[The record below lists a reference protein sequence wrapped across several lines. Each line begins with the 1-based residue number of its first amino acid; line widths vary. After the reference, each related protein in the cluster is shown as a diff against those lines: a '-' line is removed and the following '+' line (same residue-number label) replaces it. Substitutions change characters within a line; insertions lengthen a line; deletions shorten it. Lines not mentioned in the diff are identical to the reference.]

1 MYPAHPPVGGGSRP
15 RKHRLK
21 RTKLAMVLV
30 CTLFLAAGVAVNA
43 AAQEKEKPAK
53 IHGQV
58 SDSNGN
64 PFAGTIVSVR
74 NSTTGQSTDFSVDPQ
89 GRYRSGNLAAGTYSI
104 DIKVQGKSVYSQIV
118 QLTAGQDTQQD
129 FNFKELQSK
138 ENEQQAE
145 TAKKNE
151 EAKAKFTAMKQ
162 HFDAGTA
169 ALEQAKQLRA
179 QLDKMPKDQQ
189 AAAQGQ
195 VDQTT
200 GTATTELNAALE
212 QTAEN
217 DPNRNIVLARLGE
230 AYEIDNKY
238 SDAAGAYAKAVAL
251 KPDPSYYN
259 NLGNSLARTGKI
271 DDALTAYQKAIELD
285 PMNTAMYWRNFSIGL
300 YNSGR
305 IKESVD
311 PLKKATEA
319 DPKNAQAWYL
329 LGAALVNTMEFKQD
343 GDKLVPVLQPGT
355 QEAYQKAIE
364 LDPNGTWGAQAKQ
377 GLEALKAM
385 GVGIDTRVN
394 TRPPNQKK
402 K

>member
-15 RKHRLK
+15 MKHPK
-21 RTKLAMVLV
+21 RTKIAMVLV

-43 AAQEKEKPAK
+43 AAQEKDKPAK

-64 PFAGTIVSVR
+64 PFAGTILSVR
-74 NSTTGQSTDFSVDPQ
+74 NSTTGQSTDFTVDSQ

-145 TAKKNE
+145 VAKKNE
-151 EAKAKFTAMKQ
+151 EAKAKFGVMKQ

-179 QLDKMPKDQQ
+179 QVDKMPKDQQ
-189 AAAQGQ
+189 AASQGQ
-195 VDQTT
+195 VDQAT
-200 GTATTELNAALE
+200 GTAVTELNAALE
-212 QTAEN
+212 QTTEN
-217 DPNRNIVLARLGE
+217 DPNRNIVVARLGE

-259 NLGNSLARTGKI
+259 
-271 DDALTAYQKAIELD
+271 
-285 PMNTAMYWRNFSIGL
+285 
-300 YNSGR
+300 
-305 IKESVD
+305 
-311 PLKKATEA
+311 
-319 DPKNAQAWYL
+319 
-329 LGAALVNTMEFKQD
+329 
-343 GDKLVPVLQPGT
+343 
-355 QEAYQKAIE
+355 
-364 LDPNGTWGAQAKQ
+364 
-377 GLEALKAM
+377 
-385 GVGIDTRVN
+385 
-394 TRPPNQKK
+394 
-402 K
+402 

>member
-1 MYPAHPPVGGGSRP
+1 M
-15 RKHRLK
+15 KQLK
-21 RTKLAMVLV
+21 RTKIAMVLV
-30 CTLFLAAGVAVNA
+30 CALSLAAGLAISVS
-43 AAQEKEKPAK
+43 AQDKEKPAK

-58 SDSNGN
+58 SDVSGN
-64 PFAGTIVSVR
+64 PFGGVIVSVR
-74 NSTTGQSTDFSVDPQ
+74 NSTTGQSQDFTSDSQ

-104 DIKVQGKSVYSQIV
+104 DVKVQGKSAYSQIV
-118 QLTAGQDTQQD
+118 QLAAGQDTEQD

-138 ENEQQAE
+138 QTEEAAE
-145 TAKKNE
+145 AAKKNE

-162 HFDAGTA
+162 HFDAGNT
-169 ALEQAKQLRA
+169 ALEQAKQTRA
-179 QLDKMPKDQQ
+179 QIEKMPKDQQ

-195 VDQTT
+195 LDQADTT
-200 GTATTELNAALE
+200 AVSEFSAALE
-212 QTAEN
+212 QTAET

-230 AYEIDNKY
+230 AYEVNNKY
-238 SDAAGAYAKAVAL
+238 SDAASAYAKAVAL

-271 DDALTAYQKAIELD
+271 DDALGAYQKAIELD

-311 PLKKATEA
+311 PLKKATAA

-329 LGAALVNTMEFKQD
+329 LGAALVNTMDFKQE
-343 GDKLVPVLQPGT
+343 GDKMVPVLQPGT

-364 LDPNGTWGAQAKQ
+364 LDPNGVWGAQAKQ
-377 GLEALKAM
+377 GLEALQAM
-385 GVGIDTRVN
+385 GVGIDTRIN
-394 TRPPNQKK
+394 TRPSNQKK

>member
-1 MYPAHPPVGGGSRP
+1 M
-15 RKHRLK
+15 KQLK
-21 RTKLAMVLV
+21 RTRLAMVLV
-30 CTLFLAAGVAVNA
+30 CALSLAAGIAISA
-43 AAQEKEKPAK
+43 AAQEKPAK
-53 IHGQV
+53 IHGQISDV
-58 SDSNGN
+58 SGN
-64 PFAGTIVSVR
+64 PFGGAVVSVR
-74 NSTTGQSTDFSVDPQ
+74 NSTTGQSVDFTADSQ

-104 DIKVQGKSVYSQIV
+104 DVKVQGKSAYSQIV

-129 FNFKELQSK
+129 FNFKELQNK
-138 ENEQQAE
+138 ESEQAAE
-145 TAKKNE
+145 AAKKNE
-151 EAKAKFTAMKQ
+151 EAKAKFAAMKQ
-162 HFDAGTA
+162 HFDAANA
-169 ALEQAKQLRA
+169 ALEQAKQTRA
-179 QLDKMPKDQQ
+179 QMDKMPKDQQ
-189 AAAQGQ
+189 AASQGQ
-195 VDQTT
+195 LDQADTT
-200 GTATTELNAALE
+200 AITEYNAALE
-212 QTAEN
+212 QTSET

-230 AYEIDNKY
+230 AYEVSNKY

-311 PLKKATEA
+311 PLKKATQA

-329 LGAALVNTMEFKQD
+329 LGAALVNTMDFKQD

-377 GLEALKAM
+377 GLEALQAM
-385 GVGIDTRVN
+385 GVGIDTKVN
-394 TRPPNQKK
+394 TRPANQKK

>member
-1 MYPAHPPVGGGSRP
+1 M
-15 RKHRLK
+15 KQLK

-30 CTLFLAAGVAVNA
+30 CVLSLVAGLAIGA
-43 AAQEKEKPAK
+43 AAQEKPAK

-58 SDSNGN
+58 FDVSGN
-64 PFAGTIVSVR
+64 PFAGVVVSVR
-74 NSTTGQSTDFSVDPQ
+74 NSTTGQSVDFTTDSQ
-89 GRYRSGNLAAGTYSI
+89 GRYRSGNLAAGTFSV
-104 DIKVQGKSVYSQIV
+104 DVKVQGKSAYSQIV
-118 QLTAGQDTQQD
+118 QLPAGQDTSQD
-129 FNFKELQSK
+129 FNFKELQNRQS
-138 ENEQQAE
+138 EEVAE
-145 TAKKNE
+145 AAKKNE
-151 EAKAKFTAMKQ
+151 EAKAKFSNMKQ
-162 HFDAGTA
+162 HFDAGNA
-169 ALEQAKQLRA
+169 ALEQAKQTRA
-179 QLDKMPKDQQ
+179 QIEKMPKDQQ
-189 AAAQGQ
+189 AASQGQ
-195 VDQTT
+195 LDQADS
-200 GTATTELNAALE
+200 TAITEYTAALE
-212 QTAEN
+212 QTSET

-230 AYEIDNKY
+230 AYEVSNKY

-271 DDALTAYQKAIELD
+271 DDALAAYQKAIELD

-329 LGAALVNTMEFKQD
+329 LGAALVNTMDFKQN

-377 GLEALKAM
+377 GLEALQAM
-385 GVGIDTRVN
+385 GVGIDTKVN
-394 TRPPNQKK
+394 TRPANQKK

>member
-1 MYPAHPPVGGGSRP
+1 MKQLERIKIAIV
-15 RKHRLK
+15 
-21 RTKLAMVLV
+21 MV
-30 CTLFLAAGVAVNA
+30 CALFLAAGVAISA
-43 AAQEKEKPAK
+43 AAQEKDKPAK

-58 SDSNGN
+58 SDVSGN
-64 PFAGTIVSVR
+64 PFGGVVVSVR
-74 NSTTGQSTDFSVDPQ
+74 NSTTGQSTDFTTDSQ

-104 DIKVQGKSVYSQIV
+104 DVKIQGKSAYSQIV
-118 QLTAGQDTQQD
+118 QLAAGQDTQQD

-138 ENEQQAE
+138 ESEQAAE
-145 TAKKNE
+145 AAKKNE
-151 EAKAKFTAMKQ
+151 EAKAKFSAMKQ
-162 HFDAGTA
+162 HFDAGNA
-169 ALEQAKQLRA
+169 ALEQAKQTRA
-179 QLDKMPKDQQ
+179 QMDKMPKDQQ
-189 AAAQGQ
+189 ASSQGQ
-195 VDQTT
+195 LDQADTT
-200 GTATTELNAALE
+200 AVTEYTAALE
-212 QTAEN
+212 QTSET

-230 AYEIDNKY
+230 AYEVANKY

-271 DDALTAYQKAIELD
+271 DDALAAYQKAIELD

-329 LGAALVNTMEFKQD
+329 LGAALVNTMDFKQE
-343 GDKLVPVLQPGT
+343 GDKMVPVLQPGT

-364 LDPNGTWGAQAKQ
+364 LDPNGPWGAQAKQ

-385 GVGIDTRVN
+385 GVGIDTKIN
-394 TRPPNQKK
+394 TRPPAQKK

>member
-1 MYPAHPPVGGGSRP
+1 M
-15 RKHRLK
+15 KQLK
-21 RTKLAMVLV
+21 RTKIAMVLA
-30 CTLFLAAGVAVNA
+30 CALSLAAGVAISA

-58 SDSNGN
+58 FDVSGN
-64 PFAGTIVSVR
+64 PFGGGAVVVSVR
-74 NSTTGQSTDFSVDPQ
+74 NSTTGQSTDFPADSQ
-89 GRYRSGNLAAGTYSI
+89 GRYRSGNLAAGTYSV
-104 DIKVQGKSVYSQIV
+104 DIKVQGKSAYSQIV

-129 FNFKELQSK
+129 FNFKEMQNQQS
-138 ENEQQAE
+138 EQVAE
-145 TAKKNE
+145 AAKKNE
-151 EAKAKFTAMKQ
+151 EAKVKFSAMKQ
-162 HFDAGTA
+162 HFDAGNA
-169 ALEQAKQLRA
+169 ALEQAKQTRA
-179 QLDKMPKDQQ
+179 QMDKMPKAEQ
-189 AAAQGQ
+189 ASAQGQ
-195 VDQTT
+195 LDQADTT
-200 GTATTELNAALE
+200 AVTEYSTALE
-212 QTAEN
+212 QTSET

-230 AYEIDNKY
+230 AYEVDNKY
-238 SDAAGAYAKAVAL
+238 SDAAAAYAKAVAL

-271 DDALTAYQKAIELD
+271 DDALTAYQRAIELD

-329 LGAALVNTMEFKQD
+329 LGAALVNTMDFRKE
-343 GDKLVPVLQPGT
+343 GDKMVPVLQPGT

-364 LDPNGTWGAQAKQ
+364 LDPNGQWGAQAKQ
-377 GLEALKAM
+377 GLEALQAM

-394 TRPPNQKK
+394 TRPANPKK

>member
-1 MYPAHPPVGGGSRP
+1 M
-15 RKHRLK
+15 KQLE
-21 RTKLAMVLV
+21 RTRIAIVLV
-30 CTLFLAAGVAVNA
+30 CALSLAAGVVISA
-43 AAQEKEKPAK
+43 AAQEKEKPAR

-58 SDSNGN
+58 SDVSGN
-64 PFAGTIVSVR
+64 PFGGGVVIVSVR
-74 NSTTGQSTDFSVDPQ
+74 NSTTGQSMDYPADSQ

-104 DIKVQGKSVYSQIV
+104 DVKVQGKSAYSQIV

-129 FNFKELQSK
+129 FNFKELQSEESVK
-138 ENEQQAE
+138 VEEA
-145 TAKKNE
+145 AKKNE
-151 EAKAKFTAMKQ
+151 EAKAKFSAMKT
-162 HFDAGTA
+162 HFDAGNA
-169 ALEQAKQLRA
+169 ALEQAKQTRA
-179 QLDKMPKDQQ
+179 QLDKMPKAEQ
-189 AAAQGQ
+189 ASAQGQ
-195 VDQTT
+195 LDQVDTT
-200 GTATTELNAALE
+200 AVTEFNAALE

-230 AYEIDNKY
+230 AYEVDNKY

-259 NLGNSLARTGKI
+259 NLGNSLARTGKT
-271 DDALTAYQKAIELD
+271 DDALVAYQKAIELD
-285 PMNTAMYWRNFSIGL
+285 PMNTAMYWRNFAIGL

-311 PLKKATEA
+311 PLKKATGA

-329 LGAALVNTMEFKQD
+329 LGAALVNTMDFKQEA
-343 GDKLVPVLQPGT
+343 DKLVPILQPGT

-377 GLEALKAM
+377 GLEALQAM
-385 GVGIDTRVN
+385 GVGIDIKVN

>member
-1 MYPAHPPVGGGSRP
+1 M
-15 RKHRLK
+15 KQLK
-21 RTKLAMVLV
+21 RAKVVMVLV

-64 PFAGTIVSVR
+64 PFAGVIVSVR
-74 NSTTGQSTDFSVDPQ
+74 NSTTGQSTDFTVDPQ

-104 DIKVQGKSVYSQIV
+104 DIRVQGKSVYSQIV

-129 FNFKELQSK
+129 FNFKELQSQQ
-138 ENEQQAE
+138 NEQAAE
-145 TAKKNE
+145 AAKKNE
-151 EAKAKFTAMKQ
+151 EAKAKFGVMKQ

-179 QLDKMPKDQQ
+179 QVDKMPKDQQ
-189 AAAQGQ
+189 AASQGQ
-195 VDQTT
+195 IDQTT
-200 GTATTELNAALE
+200 GTAVTEFNAALE
-212 QTAEN
+212 QTAET

-305 IKESVD
+305 IKESVE
-311 PLKKATEA
+311 PLKKATDA

-385 GVGIDTRVN
+385 GVGIDTKVN

>member
-1 MYPAHPPVGGGSRP
+1 MKQLERI
-15 RKHRLK
+15 RI
-21 RTKLAMVLV
+21 AMVLV
-30 CTLFLAAGVAVNA
+30 CALSLAAGVAIGA

-64 PFAGTIVSVR
+64 PFTGATVSVR
-74 NSTTGQSTDFSVDPQ
+74 NSTTGQSTDLTADAQ
-89 GRYRSGNLAAGTYSI
+89 GRYRSGNLPAGTYSV

-118 QLTAGQDTQQD
+118 NLTAGQDTVQD
-129 FNFKELQSK
+129 FNFKEIQS
-138 ENEQQAE
+138 QQNAQAAE
-145 TAKKNE
+145 AAKKNE
-151 EAKAKFTAMKQ
+151 EAKAKFAVMKQ

-179 QLDKMPKDQQ
+179 QVEKMPKDQQ
-189 AAAQGQ
+189 AASQGQ
-195 VDQTT
+195 LDQAT
-200 GTATTELNAALE
+200 GTAVNEFNAALE
-212 QTAEN
+212 QTNET
-217 DPNRNIVLARLGE
+217 DPNRNIVLARMGE

-238 SDAAGAYAKAVAL
+238 ADAATAYSKAVAL

-259 NLGNSLARTGKI
+259 NLGNSLARTGKT
-271 DDALTAYQKAIELD
+271 DEALQAYQKAIEMD
-285 PMNTAMYWRNFSIGL
+285 PMNTAMYWRNFAIGL

-311 PLKKATEA
+311 PLKKATDA

-329 LGAALVNTMEFKQD
+329 LGAALVNTMGFKQE
-343 GDKLVPVLQPGT
+343 GDKMVPELQPGT

-364 LDPNGTWGAQAKQ
+364 LDPNGVWGAQAKQ
-377 GLEALKAM
+377 GLEALQAM
-385 GVGIDTRVN
+385 GVGIDTKLS
-394 TRPPNQKK
+394 TRPAKDNKPKDNKK

>member
-1 MYPAHPPVGGGSRP
+1 M
-15 RKHRLK
+15 KHLK
-21 RTKLAMVLV
+21 RIKIAMVV
-30 CTLFLAAGVAVNA
+30 CALSLAVGVAISA

-58 SDSNGN
+58 SDVSGN
-64 PFAGTIVSVR
+64 PFGGVIVSVR
-74 NSTTGQSTDFSVDPQ
+74 NSTTGQSTDFTSDSQ
-89 GRYRSGNLAAGTYSI
+89 GRYRSGNLVAGTYSI
-104 DIKVQGKSVYSQIV
+104 DVKIQGKSAYSQIV
-118 QLTAGQDTQQD
+118 QLAAGQDTQQD

-138 ENEQQAE
+138 ESEQVAE
-145 TAKKNE
+145 AAKKNE
-151 EAKAKFTAMKQ
+151 EAKVKFSAMKQ
-162 HFDAGTA
+162 HFDAGNA
-169 ALEQAKQLRA
+169 ALEQAKQTRA
-179 QLDKMPKDQQ
+179 QMDKMSKDQQ
-189 AAAQGQ
+189 ASSQGQ
-195 VDQTT
+195 LDQADTT
-200 GTATTELNAALE
+200 AVTEYTAALE
-212 QTAEN
+212 QTSET

-230 AYEIDNKY
+230 AYEVANKY

-271 DDALTAYQKAIELD
+271 DDALAAYQKAIELD

-329 LGAALVNTMEFKQD
+329 LGAALVNTMDFKKD
-343 GDKLVPVLQPGT
+343 GDKMVPVLQPGT

-364 LDPNGTWGAQAKQ
+364 LDPNGPWGAQAKQ

-385 GVGIDTRVN
+385 GVGIDTKIN
-394 TRPPNQKK
+394 TRPPAQKK

>member
-1 MYPAHPPVGGGSRP
+1 M
-15 RKHRLK
+15 KHLERI
-21 RTKLAMVLV
+21 RIAMVLV
-30 CTLFLAAGVAVNA
+30 CALSLAAGVAINA

-58 SDSNGN
+58 SDVSGN
-64 PFAGTIVSVR
+64 PFGGVIVSLR
-74 NSTTGQSTDFSVDPQ
+74 NSTTGQSTDFTADSQ
-89 GRYRSGNLAAGTYSI
+89 GRYRSGNLPAGTYSV
-104 DIKVQGKSVYSQIV
+104 DVKVQGKSAYSQIV
-118 QLTAGQDTQQD
+118 QLAAGQDTQQD

-138 ENEQQAE
+138 ESEQAAE

-151 EAKAKFTAMKQ
+151 EAKVKFAAMKQ
-162 HFDAGTA
+162 HFDAGNA
-169 ALEQAKQLRA
+169 ALEQAKQTRT
-179 QLDKMPKDQQ
+179 QMDKMPKDQQ
-189 AAAQGQ
+189 ASSQGQ
-195 VDQTT
+195 LDQADA
-200 GTATTELNAALE
+200 TAVTEYTAALE
-212 QTAEN
+212 QTNET

-230 AYEIDNKY
+230 AYEVNNKY
-238 SDAAGAYAKAVAL
+238 SDAAAAYSKAVAL

-285 PMNTAMYWRNFSIGL
+285 PMNTAMYWRNFAIGL
-300 YNSGR
+300 YNTGR

-311 PLKKATEA
+311 PLKKATDA

-343 GDKLVPVLQPGT
+343 GDKMVPVLQPGT

-364 LDPNGTWGAQAKQ
+364 LDPNGQWGAQAKQ

-385 GVGIDTRVN
+385 GLGIDTKVN
-394 TRPPNQKK
+394 TRPPAKK

>member
-1 MYPAHPPVGGGSRP
+1 M
-15 RKHRLK
+15 KHLK
-21 RTKLAMVLV
+21 RAKVATVLV
-30 CTLFLAAGVAVNA
+30 CTLFLAAGLAVNA

-53 IHGQV
+53 IHGLV

-74 NSTTGQSTDFSVDPQ
+74 NSTTGQSTDLPVDPQ

-138 ENEQQAE
+138 ESEQAAE
-145 TAKKNE
+145 AAKKND

-169 ALEQAKQLRA
+169 ALEQAKQVRS
-179 QLDKMPKDQQ
+179 QMDKMPKDQQ
-189 AAAQGQ
+189 TASQGQ

-200 GTATTELNAALE
+200 GTAITEFNAALE
-212 QTAEN
+212 QTAET

-329 LGAALVNTMEFKQD
+329 LGAALVNTMDFKQE

-377 GLEALKAM
+377 GLEALQAM
-385 GVGIDTRVN
+385 GVGIDTKVN
-394 TRPPNQKK
+394 TRPANQKK

>member
-1 MYPAHPPVGGGSRP
+1 M
-15 RKHRLK
+15 KHLK
-21 RTKLAMVLV
+21 RIKIAMVMCALS
-30 CTLFLAAGVAVNA
+30 LAVGVAMSA

-58 SDSNGN
+58 SDVSGN
-64 PFAGTIVSVR
+64 PFGGVIVSVR
-74 NSTTGQSTDFSVDPQ
+74 NSTTGQSTDFTSDSQ

-104 DIKVQGKSVYSQIV
+104 DVKIQGKSAYSQIV
-118 QLTAGQDTQQD
+118 QLAAGQDTQQD

-138 ENEQQAE
+138 ETEQATE
-145 TAKKNE
+145 AAKKNE
-151 EAKAKFTAMKQ
+151 EAKVKFTAMKQ
-162 HFDAGTA
+162 HFDAGNT
-169 ALEQAKQLRA
+169 ALEQAKQTRA
-179 QLDKMPKDQQ
+179 QMDKMPKDQQ
-189 AAAQGQ
+189 ASSQGQ
-195 VDQTT
+195 LDQADTT
-200 GTATTELNAALE
+200 AVTEYTAALE
-212 QTAEN
+212 QTSET

-230 AYEIDNKY
+230 AYEVANKY

-271 DDALTAYQKAIELD
+271 DDALAAYQKAIELD

-329 LGAALVNTMEFKQD
+329 LGAPLVNTMDFKQD
-343 GDKLVPVLQPGT
+343 GDKMVPVLQPGT

-364 LDPNGTWGAQAKQ
+364 LDPNGPWGAQAKQ

-385 GVGIDTRVN
+385 GVGIDTKVN
-394 TRPPNQKK
+394 TRPPAQKK

>member
-1 MYPAHPPVGGGSRP
+1 M
-15 RKHRLK
+15 
-21 RTKLAMVLV
+21 
-30 CTLFLAAGVAVNA
+30 
-43 AAQEKEKPAK
+43 
-53 IHGQV
+53 
-58 SDSNGN
+58 
-64 PFAGTIVSVR
+64 
-74 NSTTGQSTDFSVDPQ
+74 
-89 GRYRSGNLAAGTYSI
+89 
-104 DIKVQGKSVYSQIV
+104 
-118 QLTAGQDTQQD
+118 
-129 FNFKELQSK
+129 
-138 ENEQQAE
+138 
-145 TAKKNE
+145 
-151 EAKAKFTAMKQ
+151 
-162 HFDAGTA
+162 
-169 ALEQAKQLRA
+169 
-179 QLDKMPKDQQ
+179 DKMPKDQQ
-189 AAAQGQ
+189 TASQGQ

-200 GTATTELNAALE
+200 GTAITEFNAALE
-212 QTAEN
+212 QTAET

-329 LGAALVNTMEFKQD
+329 LGAALVNTMDFKQE

-377 GLEALKAM
+377 GLEALQAM
-385 GVGIDTRVN
+385 GVGIDTKVN
-394 TRPPNQKK
+394 TRPANQKK

>member
-1 MYPAHPPVGGGSRP
+1 M
-15 RKHRLK
+15 KQLK
-21 RTKLAMVLV
+21 RTKIAMVLV
-30 CTLFLAAGVAVNA
+30 CTLFLAAGIAVNA
-43 AAQEKEKPAK
+43 AAQEKDKPAK
-53 IHGQV
+53 IHGVV

-74 NSTTGQSTDFSVDPQ
+74 NSTTGQSTDFTVDPQ
-89 GRYRSGNLAAGTYSI
+89 GRYRSGNLTAGTYSI

-118 QLTAGQDTQQD
+118 QLTGGQDTQQD

-145 TAKKNE
+145 VAKKNE
-151 EAKAKFTAMKQ
+151 EAKAKFGVMKQ

-179 QLDKMPKDQQ
+179 QVDKMPKDQQ
-189 AAAQGQ
+189 AASQGQ

-200 GTATTELNAALE
+200 GTAVTELNAALE

-329 LGAALVNTMEFKQD
+329 LGAALVNTMDFKQD

>member
-1 MYPAHPPVGGGSRP
+1 M
-15 RKHRLK
+15 KQLK
-21 RTKLAMVLV
+21 RTKIAMVLA
-30 CTLFLAAGVAVNA
+30 CALSLAAGVAISA

-58 SDSNGN
+58 FDVSGN
-64 PFAGTIVSVR
+64 PFGGGAVVVSVR
-74 NSTTGQSTDFSVDPQ
+74 NSTTGQSTDFPADSQ
-89 GRYRSGNLAAGTYSI
+89 GRYRSGNLAAGTYSV
-104 DIKVQGKSVYSQIV
+104 DIKVQGKSAYSQIV

-129 FNFKELQSK
+129 FNFKEMQNQQS
-138 ENEQQAE
+138 EQVAE
-145 TAKKNE
+145 AAKKNE
-151 EAKAKFTAMKQ
+151 EAKVKFSAMKQ
-162 HFDAGTA
+162 HFDAGNA
-169 ALEQAKQLRA
+169 ALEQAKQTRA
-179 QLDKMPKDQQ
+179 QMDKMPKAEQ
-189 AAAQGQ
+189 ASAQGQ
-195 VDQTT
+195 LDQADTT
-200 GTATTELNAALE
+200 AVTEYSTALE
-212 QTAEN
+212 QTSEA

-230 AYEIDNKY
+230 AYEVDNKY
-238 SDAAGAYAKAVAL
+238 SDAAAAYAKAVAL

-271 DDALTAYQKAIELD
+271 DDALTAYQRAIELD

-329 LGAALVNTMEFKQD
+329 LGAALVNTMDFRKE
-343 GDKLVPVLQPGT
+343 GDKMVPVLQPGT

-364 LDPNGTWGAQAKQ
+364 LDPNGQWGAQAKQ
-377 GLEALKAM
+377 GLEALQAM

-394 TRPPNQKK
+394 TRPANPKK